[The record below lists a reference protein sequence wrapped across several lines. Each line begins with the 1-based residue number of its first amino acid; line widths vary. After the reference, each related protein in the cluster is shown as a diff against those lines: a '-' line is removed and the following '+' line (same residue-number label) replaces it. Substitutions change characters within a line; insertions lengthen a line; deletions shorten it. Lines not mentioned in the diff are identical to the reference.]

1 LIKKISSEFKK
12 IRSSEFNRNFFRLF
26 QGTVAGQLLPIIA
39 APIISRL
46 FSPDQIGEFAF
57 YTSIIS
63 ICIGLVCLNIDRAI
77 VLPGNSSEA
86 KRLIEIALKISFRF
100 SVLAFFVL
108 TVLKI
113 LHLLNYINDFPWWW
127 FLLSIHIFILGL
139 FQVGNYTLSRNK
151 MFRELGR
158 SRIYNGVSYSI
169 LQIASY
175 KLESLGLVASSLVSR
190 SFSSMNYLLQMKK
203 TGNITTKT
211 LLNLPNKFTNFE
223 KTLLKKNK
231 DFLIFGTSIS
241 TLNNSSNQLPVILL
255 QSFYSIQSA
264 GIYSW
269 ANRIIQMPTGL
280 ITQAVNQ
287 VFYQD
292 VAQRISDKKPIYT
305 LVKSTTKKLF
315 IIGIIPYTILF
326 LFAPQIFGF
335 VFGSKWILAGEYTRC
350 LIPWLFISFL
360 NSPIT
365 GVISAYGQQKI
376 HFYNE
381 IALFFLRFI
390 SLLIGYLIWNDAF
403 ISVLLFGIVGLMY
416 SVYMYLYLLK
426 IVKKNEPL

>member
-1 LIKKISSEFKK
+1 LIKKINFKLK
-12 IRSSEFNRNFFRLF
+12 TITNSEFNRNFFRLF
-26 QGTVAGQLLPIIA
+26 QGTVAAQLLPILA

-57 YTSIIS
+57 YASIIS

-77 VLPGNSSEA
+77 VLPGNSREA

-100 SVLAFFVL
+100 SVLAFIVL
-108 TVLKI
+108 TGLKI
-113 LHLLNYINDFPWWW
+113 LHLLNYIKDFPWWW
-127 FLLSIHIFILGL
+127 FLLSIHIFIFGL

-190 SFSSMNYLLQMKK
+190 SFSSMNYMLQMKK

-211 LLNLPNKFTNFE
+211 LLNLPNKFTKFE
-223 KTLLKKNK
+223 KILMKKYK
-231 DFLIFGTSIS
+231 DFLIFGTSIT
-241 TLNNSSNQLPVILL
+241 TLNNTSNQLPIILL
-255 QSFYSIQSA
+255 QSLYSMQSA

-280 ITQAVNQ
+280 ITQAINQ

-292 VAQRISDKKPIYT
+292 VSERIREKKPILN

-315 IIGIIPYTILF
+315 VIGVIPYAILF
-326 LFAPQIFGF
+326 ALAPQIFGF
-335 VFGSKWILAGEYTRC
+335 VFGEKWTLAGEYTRC

-365 GVISAYGQQKI
+365 SVISAYGKQKM

-381 IALFFLRFI
+381 IILLIFRFL
-390 SLLIGYLIWNDAF
+390 SLIIGYLIWDDAF
-403 ISVLLFGIVGLMY
+403 MSVLLFGIVGFIY
-416 SVYMYLYLLK
+416 SIYMYFYLLK
-426 IVKKNEPL
+426 IVKENEPL